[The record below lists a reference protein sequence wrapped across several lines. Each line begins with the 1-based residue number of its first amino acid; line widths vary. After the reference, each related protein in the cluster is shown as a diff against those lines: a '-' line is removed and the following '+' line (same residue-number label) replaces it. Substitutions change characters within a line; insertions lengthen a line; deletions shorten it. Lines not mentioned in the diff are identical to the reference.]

1 MTPAFLLIPF
11 AMQNTDNLFVSSASD
26 LRCAA
31 PNEDAAEEYFLIE
44 LRVPKAAHVGFRS
57 HSTALARMLV
67 QPVAVSSTVP
77 TKRVAQLRANN
88 TARSKEWRTTVT
100 LETPQSASQA
110 QARVVVRRQPERVGS
125 EANR

>member
-1 MTPAFLLIPF
+1 
-11 AMQNTDNLFVSSASD
+11 MQNLDNLLASSASD

-31 PNEDAAEEYFLIE
+31 HNEDAAEEYFLIE

-67 QPVAVSSTVP
+67 QPVAISSTVP
-77 TKRVAQLRANN
+77 SKRVVQLRANN
-88 TARSKEWRTTVT
+88 TARSKKWCTTVA

-110 QARVVVRRQPERVGS
+110 
-125 EANR
+125 